1 MNKIVVAGSGTFGT
15 AVAER
20 LSWNENSEV
29 YIHSIEEEVIR
40 DINENH
46 QNSKYFPAKFL
57 NTKITA
63 TADDGV
69 FEDADAIMLVIPS
82 KAIVPFSEKIK
93 AHTKKNPLI
102 INLAKGMSDT
112 GAFITEDIPFERTAS
127 MKGPTFAIETI
138 NGYPTSFTFGGR
150 KKDFEYFKKTFLPN
164 TGFTLDYSSD
174 VRAVELLS
182 ILKNMYAIAIGV
194 VSGKY
199 GSPNVDFLVYTK
211 AVNEMRLLLRLYG
224 CDENAIYRY
233 CGIGDLGLT
242 ALNDLSRN
250 RTLGML
256 IGKGFALDEK
266 NNATTIEGQRT
277 IKLIGEKTRAE
288 HVEKNFPL
296 IQGLYTLLYEDGKLN
311 DYLLKA
317 LE

>member
-15 AVAER
+15 AIAER
-20 LSWNENSEV
+20 LTWNDKNRV
-29 YIHSIEEEVIR
+29 FIHSIEDDVIE

-57 NTKITA
+57 SSKIKA
-63 TADDGV
+63 TADDNI
-69 FEDADAIMLVIPS
+69 FEDADVIMLVIPS

-93 AHTKKNPLI
+93 PHTKKNPLVV
-102 INLAKGMSDT
+102 NLAKGMSDK
-112 GAFITEDIPFERTAS
+112 GEFITEDIPFDRTAS
-127 MKGPTFAIETI
+127 MKGPSFAIETI
-138 NGYPTSFTFGGR
+138 NGYPTSFTFGGGR
-150 KKDFEYFKKTFLPN
+150 RDFEYFKSTILPN

-174 VRAVELLS
+174 VRAVELMS

-211 AVNEMRLLLRLYG
+211 AANEMRALLRLYG
-224 CDENAIYRY
+224 CDENVIFKY

-256 IGKGFALDEK
+256 LGKGFALDEK
-266 NNATTIEGQRT
+266 NNATTIEGERT
-277 IKLIGEKTRAE
+277 IKLIGEKTKKE
-288 HVEKNFPL
+288 GVEKDFPL
-296 IQGLYTLLYEDGKLN
+296 IQGLYTFLYEDGKLN
-311 DYLLKA
+311 DYLIKA